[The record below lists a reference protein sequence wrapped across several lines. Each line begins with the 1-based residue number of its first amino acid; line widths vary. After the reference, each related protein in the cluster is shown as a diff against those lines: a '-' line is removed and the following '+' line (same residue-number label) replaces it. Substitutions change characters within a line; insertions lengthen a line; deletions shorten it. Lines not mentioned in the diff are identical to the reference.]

1 MLKILCG
8 TVDDKEYDWVRGRIR
23 DGRYKKVRKDLLDEQ
38 IVKDLLLRVDGMGSV
53 ESPLP
58 CEEGYIL
65 TKSLSETC
73 FQFLATLENPGI
85 VCDGYYLWSGAVPC
99 FYRWCVEHDTDITL
113 LISEPGDWFS
123 SDITGLFLNTGKE
136 FSSGE
141 ELTEMVL
148 RNRRVLLGSKKG
160 NTVEAIG
167 YVENEDGM
175 LEKKGELF
183 YIDLEKG
190 GVVGV

>member
-1 MLKILCG
+1 ML
-8 TVDDKEYDWVRGRIR
+8 TRN
-23 DGRYKKVRKDLLDEQ
+23 
-38 IVKDLLLRVDGMGSV
+38 
-53 ESPLP
+53 
-58 CEEGYIL
+58 
-65 TKSLSETC
+65 LSETC
-73 FQFLATLENPGI
+73 FQFLATVENLGI
-85 VCDGYYLWSGAVPC
+85 VCDGYYLWSGAVPY
-99 FYRWCVEHDTDITL
+99 FYRLCIEHDTDITL
-113 LISEPGDWFS
+113 LISEPGVWFS

-148 RNRRVLLGSKKG
+148 RYRRVLFGSKKG
-160 NTVEAIG
+160 NTVEATG
-167 YVENEDGM
+167 YVENEDGV